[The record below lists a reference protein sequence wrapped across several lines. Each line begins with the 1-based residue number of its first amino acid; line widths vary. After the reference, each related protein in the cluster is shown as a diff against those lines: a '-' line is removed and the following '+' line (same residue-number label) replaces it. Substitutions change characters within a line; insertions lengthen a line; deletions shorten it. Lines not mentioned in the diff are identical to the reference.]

1 MLMPNNFF
9 AHFQDGTTLSVRGGI
24 TVNDGLWTIV
34 LFVVLAVVLTVAGI
48 GMSLL
53 ISPHYYHSEEQRET
67 YECGVD
73 TEGSAW
79 INFRVGY
86 YMYALIFLLFDIE
99 TIFFYPLAIAFKN
112 VSWQPVVAAS
122 VFLVVL
128 CLGLW
133 YEWKEGALEWK

>member
-1 MLMPNNFF
+1 M
-9 AHFQDGTTLSVRGGI
+9 
-24 TVNDGLWTIV
+24 NDGLWTIV

-48 GMSLL
+48 GVSLL
-53 ISPHYYHSEEQRET
+53 ISPHYYLSEEQRET

>member
-1 MLMPNNFF
+1 M
-9 AHFQDGTTLSVRGGI
+9 
-24 TVNDGLWTIV
+24 NDGLWTIV
-34 LFVVLAVVLTVAGI
+34 LFVVLAVVLTTAGI
-48 GMSLL
+48 GVSLL
-53 ISPHYYHSEEQRET
+53 ISQHYYHSKEQRET

-112 VSWQPVVAAS
+112 VGMVPIIAAT